1 MRLMRSHIRPLILG
15 MMFTTVMGTHSAEA
29 STAPAIPSVSGD
41 QIIYAGGGVSFSV
54 GVTGDPSPIL
64 QWRRDGAPIV
74 GATSD
79 RLQFNA
85 ALTDSGSYT
94 VLARNIA
101 GAATSAA
108 MKLVVVEG
116 NDREAPAVRGT
127 TVRLNAPTLA
137 KGVTFH
143 WQKNGADIT
152 PSSRIS
158 GITASQLVIAKVED
172 SDAGGYTCIV
182 TSSVGSLTSGQ
193 QYLVPV
199 TRKPVVVNPISAGD
213 YFTAVVAQSYYINAE
228 ADFYPDSFAIT
239 GLPPGLTVNTKTG
252 EVKGEPRK
260 AGTFHV
266 KVTATNALG
275 TSDPVYYDLTVI
287 PLDATTL
294 GTQRGLWPWDDSMTN
309 GLGGLCSVTMSST
322 GAYTASVVLGTRSY
336 STTGLLKSLDGNASA
351 GMSKLPSPSPLYLW
365 VSPDPGLGLTC
376 TVTTAPINDGTS
388 AITCSCRKSL
398 TSVSNAGRYTF
409 SCGDSAMGNSA
420 SNIGWFTLGANAV
433 VSGSMRMID
442 GTSVT
447 LGGSLTTEWNVLVF
461 SALYNGTGSLRGT
474 AQINSAYNTPDSTAV
489 SGGLIWFKK
498 PQTVSTRSF
507 KDGFT
512 ASLYPRGYGWPAG
525 EMAAFAK
532 RSSGSLAWPTSITTV
547 TNFVVSNGT
556 GRFAALYSDDNSS
569 GWRTFS
575 ISGSTGLWS
584 GTGTYRYYPDYYDQT
599 IHIDRG
605 FTALGLMVRDSEGAI
620 SCPGYV
626 QMVDLPDVSLG
637 TTLATSPMGYYPV
650 NYTAG
655 TITVVGGSY
664 TGGSYYSGGLILS
677 TARTLN
683 FGR

>member
-1 MRLMRSHIRPLILG
+1 
-15 MMFTTVMGTHSAEA
+15 MFTIVVGTHPAEA
-29 STAPAIPSVSGD
+29 ATAPAVPSVSGD
-41 QIIYAGGGVSFSV
+41 QIVYAGGGVYMSV
-54 GVTGDPSPIL
+54 SATGDPAPIL
-64 QWRRDGAPIV
+64 QWRRDGATIA

-79 RLQFNA
+79 GLPFNA

-108 MKLVVVEG
+108 MKLVVVDG
-116 NDREAPAVRGT
+116 NDHEAPAVLGR
-127 TVRLNAPTLA
+127 TVRLSAPTLA

-158 GITASQLVIAKVED
+158 GITASQLVITKVEE
-172 SDAGGYTCIV
+172 SDTGGYTCIV
-182 TSSVGSLTSGQ
+182 TSSAGSLTSGQ

-199 TRKPVVVNPISAGD
+199 TRKPVVVDPISAGD
-213 YFTAVVAQSYYINAE
+213 YFTAAVAQSYYINAE

-275 TSDPVYYDLTVI
+275 TSDPVYYDLTVA
-287 PLDATTL
+287 PLEAATL
-294 GTQRGLWPWDDSMTN
+294 GTQRGLWPADEGMNN
-309 GLGGLCSVTMSST
+309 GLGGRCSVTMSST

-336 STTGLLKSLDGNASA
+336 STSGLLRSQDGYAPT
-351 GMSKLPSPSPLYLW
+351 GVSKLSSSSPLYLW

-376 TVTTAPINDGTS
+376 TLTTAPINDGTS
-388 AITCSCRKSL
+388 AISCSCRKSL

-409 SCGDSAMGNSA
+409 SCGDSGMGGGAPNV
-420 SNIGWFTLGANAV
+420 GWFSLGSNAV

-447 LGGSLTTEWNVLVF
+447 LGGSLTTDWNVLVF
-461 SALYNGTGSLRGT
+461 STLYNGTGSLRGT
-474 AQINSAYNTPDSTAV
+474 AQIDSYYSYPDATAV
-489 SGGLIWFKK
+489 YGSMAWFKK
-498 PQTVSTRSF
+498 PQTGSTRSF
-507 KDGFT
+507 QNGFS
-512 ASLYPRGYGWPAG
+512 ASLNPRGYGWAAG

-532 RSSGSLAWPTSITTV
+532 LQSGSLYWSGTTS
-547 TNFVVSNGT
+547 FLVSNGT
-556 GRFAALYSDDNSS
+556 GKFAALYSTDNTR

-575 ISGSTGLWS
+575 ISGSTGFWS
-584 GTGTYRYYPDYYDQT
+584 GTGTDRYYPDYYDQT
-599 IHIDRG
+599 KHIDRS
-605 FTALGLMVRDSEGAI
+605 FTALGLMVRDSIGNI
-620 SCPGYV
+620 SCPGHV
-626 QMVDLPDVSLG
+626 RMVDLPDDSLG

-650 NYTAG
+650 SYTAG
-655 TITVVGGSY
+655 ILTVVGGSY
-664 TGGSYYSGGLILS
+664 TGGSYTTGGTYSGGLTIGGATLTLS
-677 TARTLN
+677 H
-683 FGR
+683 